1 MLTGQAPF
9 KGETITDI
17 IVSIIDR
24 EPPPLSQSLSQAPP
38 ELERIVMKALAKSRD
53 ERYQTAKDLAID
65 LKRLKQR
72 LEFDAELARFSNP
85 ETTGAQWQTDEHIA
99 RRTVAQV
106 SAGSPKTTLPRALL
120 IAAIMLV
127 VAAIGYF
134 TWLSLR
140 PQSPS
145 PAPER
150 LISFSLTVQKMRDGK
165 EIEEPFESTAS
176 QVFDSGWKFRLNL
189 TSPQSGHLYLLN
201 ENLAANGAISFYLL
215 FPFPTINNGSAQMI
229 AGQRLQ
235 TGWYVMSEQ
244 KGTERLWLIWAAQPA
259 GELEAVKGVVN
270 PKEKGLIAHP
280 GQLYAVREFL
290 NKHGQSPLEVKTEES
305 AKLTSV
311 AGRGETIVHLIELE
325 RR

>member
-1 MLTGQAPF
+1 MLA
-9 KGETITDI
+9 
-17 IVSIIDR
+17 
-24 EPPPLSQSLSQAPP
+24 
-38 ELERIVMKALAKSRD
+38 
-53 ERYQTAKDLAID
+53 
-65 LKRLKQR
+65 
-72 LEFDAELARFSNP
+72 
-85 ETTGAQWQTDEHIA
+85 
-99 RRTVAQV
+99 
-106 SAGSPKTTLPRALL
+106 
-120 IAAIMLV
+120 
-127 VAAIGYF
+127 VAAIGFF

-176 QVFDSGWKFRLNL
+176 QVLDSGWKFRLNL

-235 TGWYVMSEQ
+235 TGWYVMSAQ
-244 KGTERLWLIWAAQPA
+244 KGTERLWLVWSAQPA

-311 AGRGETIVHLIELE
+311 AGRGEIIVHLIELE